1 MKEEFLY
8 YIWENRLTDKD
19 LKSTDNEAVD
29 IVATGYRNTDS
40 GPDYLEAR
48 IQIGD
53 KLWAGHVEIHVKAS
67 DWNRHGHQKDKAYQ
81 NVILHVVYENDAKVN
96 DIPTL
101 ELKGHFNESLFAQYQ
116 KLIASK
122 TWIPC
127 EKNISQVLVFTRL
140 SWLDRMAVERLES
153 KASTVTKLLKSNQF
167 DWEDA
172 LYKLLMRYFGLKVN
186 NEAFEYL
193 ANILP
198 FKTLLKHADNLLQ
211 VEAMLM
217 GCAGFLDDDFTEEY
231 PLLLKREFT
240 VMRAKFNLLTMP
252 AERWKFMR
260 MRPSNFPTIRLA
272 QMAQL
277 IHKNGCLFSKIKAAK
292 DTAEV
297 NALFDVAASGYWET
311 HWRFEKRERLPQ
323 SERLPQ
329 CDSPTQPSGAVGLS
343 YNGSR
348 ESSLR
353 LPQSERLPQCDS
365 PTRSQPKHLGDATA
379 DLLLINAV
387 APLLFCHGKLHK
399 DESVC
404 ETAMQ
409 FLEDTEAEGNAIIR
423 HFAACGITAENAMQT
438 QALLHLNSYFCKRK
452 RCLEC
457 RIGNVLLHKTNQL

>member
-1 MKEEFLY
+1 MREEFLY

-19 LKSTDNEAVD
+19 LKTTESEAVEV
-29 IVATGYRNTDS
+29 VATGYRNTDS
-40 GPDYLEAR
+40 GPDFLEAK

-53 KLWAGHVEIHVKAS
+53 KLWAGHVEIHVKSS
-67 DWNRHGHQKDKAYQ
+67 DWNRHGHQNDKAYK
-81 NVILHVVYENDAKVN
+81 NVILHVVYENDTQVN
-96 DIPTL
+96 DIPAL
-101 ELKGHFNESLFAQYQ
+101 ELKGHFDESLFTQYQ
-116 KLIASK
+116 KLISSK
-122 TWIPC
+122 NWIPC
-127 EKNISQVLVFTRL
+127 EKSIAKVPVFTRL

-153 KASTVTKLLKSNQF
+153 KSETVTKILEANQF

-172 LYKLLMRYFGLKVN
+172 LYQLLMRYFGLKVN

-198 FKTLLKHADNLLQ
+198 YKTLLKHADNLVQ

-217 GCAGFLDDDFTEEY
+217 GCAGFLEADFTEEY
-231 PLLLKREFT
+231 PLLLKREFA

-292 DTAEV
+292 TTIEV
-297 NALFDVAASGYWET
+297 KALFDVKASEYWET
-311 HWRFEKRERLPQ
+311 HWRFETRLPNPPDPLK
-323 SERLPQ
+323 R
-329 CDSPTQPSGAVGLS
+329 G
-343 YNGSR
+343 NHGSR
-348 ESSLR
+348 K
-353 LPQSERLPQCDS
+353 
-365 PTRSQPKHLGDATA
+365 PKHLGKTTA
-379 DLLLINAV
+379 DVLIINAV
-387 APLLFCHGKLHK
+387 APLLFCYGKLHK

-409 FLEDTEAEGNAIIR
+409 FLEETEAESNAIIR
-423 HFAACGITAENAMQT
+423 HYAQCGISAENAMQT
-438 QALLHLNSYFCKRK
+438 QALLHLYSYFCKRK

-457 RIGNVLLHKTNQL
+457 RIGNVLLHKINQIS

>member
-1 MKEEFLY
+1 MREEFLY

-19 LKSTDNEAVD
+19 LKTTEGESID

-40 GPDYLEAR
+40 GPDFLEAK
-48 IQIGD
+48 IQIGN
-53 KLWAGHVEIHVKAS
+53 KLWAGHVEIHVKSS
-67 DWNRHGHQKDKAYQ
+67 DWNRHGHQTDKAYK
-81 NVILHVVYENDAKVN
+81 NVILHVVYENDLQVN

-101 ELKGHFNESLFAQYQ
+101 ELKGHFDESLFAQYQ

-122 TWIPC
+122 NWIPC
-127 EKNISQVLVFTRL
+127 ERSISQVPVFTRL

-153 KASTVTKLLKSNQF
+153 KFGNVTKILEANQF

-198 FKTLLKHADNLLQ
+198 FKTLLKHSDNLLQ

-217 GCAGFLDDDFTEEY
+217 GCAGFLEDDFSEEY
-231 PLLLKREFT
+231 PLLLKREFS
-240 VMRAKFNLLTMP
+240 VMKAKFNLLTMP

-277 IHKNGCLFSKIKAAK
+277 VHKNGCLFSKIKAAK

-297 NALFDVAASGYWET
+297 KALFDVKASEYWET
-311 HWRFEKRERLPQ
+311 HWRFGF
-323 SERLPQ
+323 S
-329 CDSPTQPSGAVGLS
+329 T
-343 YNGSR
+343 
-348 ESSLR
+348 ESK
-353 LPQSERLPQCDS
+353 
-365 PTRSQPKHLGDATA
+365 PKHLGETTA
-379 DLLLINAV
+379 DVLIINAV
-387 APLLFCHGKLHK
+387 APLLFCYGKLHK

-404 ETAMQ
+404 ETALQ
-409 FLEDTEAEGNAIIR
+409 FLEETEAEDNAIIR
-423 HFAACGITAENAMQT
+423 HYAQYGITAENAMQT
-438 QALLHLNSYFCKRK
+438 QALLHLYSYFCKRK

-457 RIGNVLLHKTNQL
+457 RIGNVLLHKTNQIS

>member
-1 MKEEFLY
+1 MREEFLY

-19 LKSTDNEAVD
+19 LKTTEGESID

-40 GPDYLEAR
+40 GPDFLEAK
-48 IQIGD
+48 IQIGN
-53 KLWAGHVEIHVKAS
+53 KLWAGHVEIHVKSS
-67 DWNRHGHQKDKAYQ
+67 DWNRHGHQSDKAYK
-81 NVILHVVYENDAKVN
+81 NVILHVVYENDLQVN

-101 ELKGHFNESLFAQYQ
+101 ELKGHFDESLFAQYQ

-127 EKNISQVLVFTRL
+127 ERSISQVPVFTRL

-153 KASTVTKLLKSNQF
+153 KSGNVTKILEANQF

-198 FKTLLKHADNLLQ
+198 FKTLLKHSDNLLQ

-217 GCAGFLDDDFTEEY
+217 GCAGFLEDDFSEEY
-231 PLLLKREFT
+231 PLLLKREFS
-240 VMRAKFNLLTMP
+240 VMKAKFNLLTLP

-277 IHKNGCLFSKIKAAK
+277 VHKNGCLFSKIKAAK
-292 DTAEV
+292 NTAEV
-297 NALFDVAASGYWET
+297 KDLFDVKASEYWET
-311 HWRFEKRERLPQ
+311 HWRFGF
-323 SERLPQ
+323 S
-329 CDSPTQPSGAVGLS
+329 T
-343 YNGSR
+343 
-348 ESSLR
+348 ESK
-353 LPQSERLPQCDS
+353 
-365 PTRSQPKHLGDATA
+365 PKHLGETTA
-379 DLLLINAV
+379 DVLIINAV
-387 APLLFCHGKLHK
+387 APLLFCYGKLHK

-404 ETAMQ
+404 ETALQ
-409 FLEDTEAEGNAIIR
+409 FLEETEAEDNAIIR
-423 HFAACGITAENAMQT
+423 HYASCGITAENAMQT
-438 QALLHLNSYFCKRK
+438 QALLHLYSYFCKRK

-457 RIGNVLLHKTNQL
+457 RIGNVLLHKINQIS

>member
-1 MKEEFLY
+1 MREEFLY
-8 YIWENRLTDKD
+8 YIWENRLINKD
-19 LKSTDNEAVD
+19 LQTAEGETVE
-29 IVATGYRNTDS
+29 VVTTGYRNTDS
-40 GPDYLEAR
+40 GPDFLEAK

-67 DWNRHGHQKDKAYQ
+67 DWNRHGHQTDKAYQ
-81 NVILHVVYENDAKVN
+81 NVVLHVVYENDIKVN

-101 ELKGHFNESLFAQYQ
+101 ELKGHFNEALFSHYHAFISS
-116 KLIASK
+116 KNWIA
-122 TWIPC
+122 C
-127 EKNISQVLVFTRL
+127 ENSIEQVPVFTRL

-153 KASTVTKLLKSNQF
+153 KSGSVTKLLKTNQF

-198 FKTLLKHADNLLQ
+198 FKTLLKHADNLIQ

-217 GCAGFLDDDFTEEY
+217 GCAGFLDADFQEEY
-231 PLLLKREFT
+231 PLLLKREFS
-240 VMRAKFNLLTMP
+240 VMHAKFNLLAMP

-277 IHKNGCLFSKIKAAK
+277 VHKSGCLFSRIREAK
-292 DTAEV
+292 TVEDV
-297 NALFDVAASGYWET
+297 KALFDVKASGYWET
-311 HWRFEKRERLPQ
+311 HYRFDD
-323 SERLPQ
+323 RLPQ
-329 CDSPTQPSGAVGLS
+329 CDSPTMLK
-343 YNGSR
+343 
-348 ESSLR
+348 
-353 LPQSERLPQCDS
+353 
-365 PTRSQPKHLGDATA
+365 PKHLGNATA

-387 APLLFCHGKLHK
+387 VPLLFCYGKLHK

-404 ETAMQ
+404 DTAMQ
-409 FLEDTEAEGNAIIR
+409 FLEGTQAEDNAIIR
-423 HFAACGITAENAMQT
+423 HYASCGIKAENAMQT
-438 QALLHLNSYFCKRK
+438 QALLHLYNMYCKRK

-457 RIGNVLLHKTNQL
+457 RIGNVLLK

>member
-1 MKEEFLY
+1 MREEFLY
-8 YIWENRLTDKD
+8 YIWDNRLTDKD
-19 LKSTDNEAVD
+19 LKTSEGESVD

-40 GPDYLEAR
+40 GPDYLEAK

-53 KLWAGHVEIHVKAS
+53 KLWAGHVEIHVKSS
-67 DWNRHGHQKDKAYQ
+67 DWNRHGHQTDKAYN
-81 NVILHVVYENDAKVN
+81 NVILHVVYENDAQVN

-127 EKNISQVLVFTRL
+127 EKNISQVPVFTRL

-153 KASTVTKLLKSNQF
+153 KSGTVTKILEANQF

-217 GCAGFLDDDFTEEY
+217 GCAGFLEDDFAEEY
-231 PLLLKREFT
+231 LLLLKREFA
-240 VMRAKFNLLTMP
+240 VMKAKFNLLTMP

-297 NALFDVAASGYWET
+297 KTLFNVAASGYWET
-311 HWRFEKRERLPQ
+311 HWRFEKQSDRLPNPPAPLK
-323 SERLPQ
+323 R
-329 CDSPTQPSGAVGLS
+329 G
-343 YNGSR
+343 NHGSR
-348 ESSLR
+348 K
-353 LPQSERLPQCDS
+353 
-365 PTRSQPKHLGDATA
+365 TAKHLGDATA
-379 DLLLINAV
+379 NILIINAV
-387 APLLFCHGKLHK
+387 APLLFCYGKLHK
-399 DESVC
+399 DESYC

-409 FLEDTEAEGNAIIR
+409 FLEDTETEDNTIIR
-423 HFAACGITAENAMQT
+423 HFASCGITAENAMQT
-438 QALLHLNSYFCKRK
+438 QALLHLYNIYCKRK

-457 RIGNVLLHKTNQL
+457 RIGNVLLR

>member
-19 LKSTDNEAVD
+19 LKTTEGEAVD

-40 GPDYLEAR
+40 GPDFLEAK
-48 IQIGD
+48 IQIGN
-53 KLWAGHVEIHVKAS
+53 KLWVGHVEIHVKAS
-67 DWNRHGHQKDKAYQ
+67 DWNRHGHQTDKAYQ

-96 DIPTL
+96 GIPTL
-101 ELKGHFNESLFAQYQ
+101 ELKSHFDEGIFAQYQ
-116 KLIASK
+116 RFVSSK
-122 TWIPC
+122 SWIPC
-127 EKNISQVLVFTRL
+127 EKSIEKVPVFTRF

-153 KASTVTKLLKSNQF
+153 KASTVTKLLESNQF

-217 GCAGFLDDDFTEEY
+217 GCAGFLEDDFTEEY
-231 PLLLKREFT
+231 PLLLKREFAI
-240 VMRAKFNLLTMP
+240 MRAKFNLLTMP

-292 DTAEV
+292 NTTEV
-297 NALFDVAASGYWET
+297 KALFDVAASGYWET
-311 HWRFEKRERLPQ
+311 HWRFAKQ
-323 SERLPQ
+323 S
-329 CDSPTQPSGAVGLS
+329 D
-343 YNGSR
+343 
-348 ESSLR
+348 
-353 LPQSERLPQCDS
+353 RLPQCDS
-365 PTRSQPKHLGDATA
+365 PTRSQPKHLGEATA

-387 APLLFCHGKLHK
+387 VPLMFCYGKLHK

-409 FLEDTEAEGNAIIR
+409 FLEETETEDNAIIR
-423 HFAACGITAENAMQT
+423 HFAASGITAENAMQT
-438 QALLHLNSYFCKRK
+438 QALLHLYNMYCKRK

-457 RIGNVLLHKTNQL
+457 RIGIVLMK

>member
-1 MKEEFLY
+1 MREEFLY

-19 LKSTDNEAVD
+19 LKTTEGEGVEV
-29 IVATGYRNTDS
+29 VATGYRNTDS
-40 GPDYLEAR
+40 GPDFLEAK

-53 KLWAGHVEIHVKAS
+53 KLWAGHVEIHVKTS
-67 DWNRHGHQKDKAYQ
+67 DWNRHGHQTDKAYK
-81 NVILHVVYENDAKVN
+81 NVILHVVYENDLQVN

-101 ELKGHFNESLFAQYQ
+101 ELKGHFDESLFAHYE

-127 EKNISQVLVFTRL
+127 EKTITQVPVFTRL

-153 KASTVTKLLKSNQF
+153 KSGAVTKILEANQF

-211 VEAMLM
+211 LEAVLM
-217 GCAGFLDDDFTEEY
+217 GCAGFLEDDFTEDY
-231 PLLLKREFT
+231 PMLLKREFA
-240 VMRAKFNLLTMP
+240 VMKAKFNLLTMP
-252 AERWKFMR
+252 AERWRFMR

-277 IHKNGCLFSKIKAAK
+277 IHKNGCLFAKIKSAK

-297 NALFDVAASGYWET
+297 KALLDVKASEYWEK
-311 HWRFEKRERLPQ
+311 HWRFETRLPNPPDSHKSGNQ
-323 SERLPQ
+323 S
-329 CDSPTQPSGAVGLS
+329 
-343 YNGSR
+343 SR
-348 ESSLR
+348 K
-353 LPQSERLPQCDS
+353 
-365 PTRSQPKHLGDATA
+365 PKHLGETTA
-379 DLLLINAV
+379 DVLIINAV
-387 APLLFCHGKLHK
+387 APLLFCYGKLHK

-404 ETAMQ
+404 ETALQ
-409 FLEDTEAEGNAIIR
+409 FLEGTEAEDNTIIR
-423 HFAACGITAENAMQT
+423 HYAQCGITAENAMQT
-438 QALLHLNSYFCKRK
+438 QALLHLYSYFCKRK

-457 RIGNVLLHKTNQL
+457 RIGNVLLHKTNSIS

>member
-1 MKEEFLY
+1 MREEFLY

-19 LKSTDNEAVD
+19 LKTKEGESVEVVT
-29 IVATGYRNTDS
+29 TGYRNTDS
-40 GPDYLEAR
+40 GPDFMEAK

-53 KLWAGHVEIHVKAS
+53 KLWAGHVEIHVKSS
-67 DWNRHGHQKDKAYQ
+67 DWNRHGHQNDKAYK
-81 NVILHVVYENDAKVN
+81 NVILHVVYEDDLQVN

-101 ELKGHFNESLFAQYQ
+101 ELKGHFDESLFAQYQ

-122 TWIPC
+122 NWIPC
-127 EKNISQVLVFTRL
+127 ENSIAKVPVFTRL

-153 KASTVTKLLKSNQF
+153 KSGAVTKLLEANQF

-217 GCAGFLDDDFTEEY
+217 GCAGFLEDEFTEDY
-231 PLLLKREFT
+231 PLLLKREFA
-240 VMRAKFNLLTMP
+240 VMKAKFNLLTMP
-252 AERWKFMR
+252 DERWKFMR

-292 DTAEV
+292 DTTEAK
-297 NALFDVAASGYWET
+297 ALFDVATSEYWET
-311 HWRFEKRERLPQ
+311 HWRFETRLPNPPAPLKRGNQ
-323 SERLPQ
+323 S
-329 CDSPTQPSGAVGLS
+329 
-343 YNGSR
+343 SR
-348 ESSLR
+348 K
-353 LPQSERLPQCDS
+353 
-365 PTRSQPKHLGDATA
+365 PKHLGETTA
-379 DLLLINAV
+379 DVLIINAV
-387 APLLFCHGKLHK
+387 APLLFCYGKLHK
-399 DESVC
+399 DDSYC
-404 ETAMQ
+404 ETALQ
-409 FLEDTEAEGNAIIR
+409 FLEDTEAEDNAVIR
-423 HFAACGITAENAMQT
+423 HFAQCGITAENAMQT
-438 QALLHLNSYFCKRK
+438 QALLHLYSCFCKRK

-457 RIGNVLLHKTNQL
+457 RIGNVLLHKTNQIS